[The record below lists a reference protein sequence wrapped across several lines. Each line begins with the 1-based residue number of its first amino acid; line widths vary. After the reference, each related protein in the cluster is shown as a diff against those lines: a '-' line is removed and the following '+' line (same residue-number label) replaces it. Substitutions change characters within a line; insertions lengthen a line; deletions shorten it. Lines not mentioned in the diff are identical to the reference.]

1 MMDWTDRHCRYFHR
15 LLSARAVL
23 YSEMV
28 TADAVIHGDRDRLIG
43 FDATGHP
50 VVLQLGG
57 ASPQKLAKA
66 ARIAA
71 GFGYDAIN
79 LNVGCPSDR
88 VQSGAF
94 GAALMANPDL
104 VGECVSAMQQAVD
117 IPVTVKCRIGI
128 DNQDSEEDLERFIAR
143 VSSAGCEMFIVH
155 ARKAWLK
162 GLSPKQNR
170 DVPPLDHDRV
180 YRLKQ
185 RHPDLEIHING
196 GIESIED
203 SLRHLTHVDGV
214 MLGRAAYQKP
224 WLLAAVDEQIYNAA
238 PPAASRIDV
247 MRRYMAYMARQ
258 LDDGVPLGA
267 MARHVLGLWH
277 GQPGARQW
285 RQIISQNAWR
295 PGAGIAVIEDAL
307 AAVEKAGMKAEDF
320 ALAKRKIQA

>member
-128 DNQDSEEDLERFIAR
+128 DDQDSEEDLERFIAR
-143 VSSAGCEMFIVH
+143 VSSAGCDMFVVH

-170 DVPPLDHDRV
+170 DIPPLNYPRV

-185 RHPDLEIHING
+185 AFPGLDIHING
-196 GIESIED
+196 GITTLDEAGT
-203 SLRHLTHVDGV
+203 HLEYTDGV
-214 MLGRAAYQKP
+214 MIGRAAYQNP
-224 WLLAAVDEQIYNAA
+224 WLLAEVDNRFYGSPA
-238 PPAASRIDV
+238 PVSSRHEAISALLP
-247 MRRYMAYMARQ
+247 YIERQ
-258 LDDGVPLGA
+258 LAQGVRLGA
-267 MARHVLGLWH
+267 ITRHLLGLFH
-277 GQPGARQW
+277 GQPGAR
-285 RQIISQNAWR
+285 AWR
-295 PGAGIAVIEDAL
+295 RTIAEKAHLSGAGIDVIHYAL
-307 AAVEKAGMKAEDF
+307 DQVKTAAAQLRASEKVT
-320 ALAKRKIQA
+320 QVV